1 MFKPPRYVC
10 VNMCGGVCTYTETLK
25 IYLHLCP
32 LRTIGAANRSF
43 GVEGFS
49 VPTQVSTV
57 AILFRKGDPS
67 FTRVN
72 SSQDQFSDG
81 REVLPP
87 VYSKFLLLQSAP
99 IVFMLWKEM
108 TSFCLPGV
116 RAAST

>member
-1 MFKPPRYVC
+1 M
-10 VNMCGGVCTYTETLK
+10 
-25 IYLHLCP
+25 
-32 LRTIGAANRSF
+32 
-43 GVEGFS
+43 
-49 VPTQVSTV
+49 PTQVSTV
-57 AILFRKGDPS
+57 VMLFRQGDPS

-87 VYSKFLLLQSAP
+87 VYSKFLLLQSVP

-116 RAAST
+116 RAASTREQKLSSILKYFPDSLLQS